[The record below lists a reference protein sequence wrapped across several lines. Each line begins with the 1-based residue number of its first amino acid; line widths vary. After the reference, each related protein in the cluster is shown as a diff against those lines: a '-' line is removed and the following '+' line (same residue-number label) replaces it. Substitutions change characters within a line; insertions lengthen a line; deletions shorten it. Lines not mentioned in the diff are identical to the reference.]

1 MWAKLAFPTGSAG
14 LFASKPPLIFTGTSS
29 DKKCMHELTAIDTQP
44 VKKKA
49 SFTIQQRCEALE
61 YYETQGLK
69 NASNTAHHMLNRWGV
84 EVNHRHVSDWV
95 KEAVKI
101 HKDYA
106 LSNHS
111 STAKFHCPPMNTKV
125 HTVLHD
131 WIEQALE
138 DSMIM

>member
-49 SFTIQQRCEALE
+49 SFTIQQRF
-61 YYETQGLK
+61 
-69 NASNTAHHMLNRWGV
+69 NTAHHMLNRWGV

-125 HTVLHD
+125 HMVLHD